1 MVCCSL
7 MPTLNST
14 GNTLRGLPSLISSGK
29 TWNTSRGNG
38 TCTVKWSL
46 NVGKGQRN
54 GVQHVFRSRARWT
67 TWYSREDEPDAS
79 LLQILLGK
87 RYFPKRICFR
97 GLSELWHQ
105 HAAKTCFSCK
115 IPAAFYLFTITPTQ
129 MMLAW
134 AAPLKIKGG
143 WCQSEVSLTNAD
155 MQGQHSIFFLKQL
168 LHPFFKQLL
177 YGTSLCGF
185 LLLSWGGV
193 NTWKSHVKSR

>member
-54 GVQHVFRSRARWT
+54 GVQHVFPSRASWT

-79 LLQILLGK
+79 LQQILLGK
-87 RYFPKRICFR
+87 RYFPRRICFR

-105 HAAKTCFSCK
+105 HTAKTCFSFCK
-115 IPAAFYLFTITPTQ
+115 IHAALYSTNSSRTITPAQ
-129 MMLAW
+129 VMVAW
-134 AAPLKIKGG
+134 AAPSWIKGG
-143 WCQSEVSLTNAD
+143 WC
-155 MQGQHSIFFLKQL
+155 
-168 LHPFFKQLL
+168 
-177 YGTSLCGF
+177 
-185 LLLSWGGV
+185 
-193 NTWKSHVKSR
+193 